1 MTQFFDIKYLIKSSV
16 SYRKSTAGTGSAM
29 RRSVQFIA
37 RQADMNINLLP
48 EMCDSLPDAA
58 VPDVLWR
65 VTSDLV
71 LELQEGFAR

>member
-1 MTQFFDIKYLIKSSV
+1 
-16 SYRKSTAGTGSAM
+16 M

-48 EMCDSLPDAA
+48 EMRDSLPDAA

-71 LELQEGFAR
+71 LELREGFAR